1 MNSKFKKILY
11 KIVPNFYC
19 FNNNDNIDLDINQTI
34 ELNKMLEY
42 SLFNNIKSYI
52 SNIFITQP
60 MSIEHTEKEY
70 KVIKFMKMTVQHHK
84 LLTYYINNYSN
95 HIITKCKN
103 MKYSIIIDMM
113 GYNIPTNH
121 IKQFIQYFNFIPLNS
136 DLYNLSNFIY
146 RCCKYNIT
154 LFSTYNLALLYLE
167 RFFSKCNIHIANLLN
182 EYNFYIFFSLALII
196 SIKYNDDE
204 PYNSYSLSFI
214 SGIPL
219 HLFNKLEKLFLQI
232 LDYNLYYQIH
242 EFNHIQNII
251 EFDTK

>member
-1 MNSKFKKILY
+1 MNSKFKKIIYNIIHNIHL
-11 KIVPNFYC
+11 NC
-19 FNNNDNIDLDINQTI
+19 FNNSDIDVELQ
-34 ELNKMLEY
+34 LNKEFESNQLY
-42 SLFNNIKSYI
+42 DKTSSNKIKSYI
-52 SNIFITQP
+52 FNTQS
-60 MSIEHTEKEY
+60 MSIEQNE

-84 LLTYYINNYSN
+84 LLTYYIHNYSN
-95 HIITKCKN
+95 HIVTKCKN

-121 IKQFIQYFNFIPLNS
+121 ITQFIQYFNFIPLNS
-136 DLYNLSNFIY
+136 DLYNLSNVIY

-167 RFFSKCNIHIANLLN
+167 RFFNKCNIQIANLLN
-182 EYNFYIFFSLALII
+182 EYNFYIFFSLALST

-204 PYNSYSLSFI
+204 PYNNYSISFI

-219 HLFNKLEKLFLQI
+219 QLFNKLEIIFLQI
-232 LDYNLYYQIH
+232 LDYNLFYHIH